1 MSNLEKSDLSL
12 FQDAYVG
19 GLADIPTEGIKH
31 NGIRRNNTS
40 DHYFQSVH
48 NYTPYIVS

>member
-1 MSNLEKSDLSL
+1 MSNLEKIRRNSSKMLMLGDLRH
-12 FQDAYVG
+12 
-19 GLADIPTEGIKH
+19 PTEGIKH